1 MINEAQVR
9 RTFDLLGR
17 WIGRQY
23 NIKIDFSPGCTPMC
37 DVKNKRIIL
46 PGNIDVNHI
55 FPALAELIHE
65 AGHIRHTTFDA
76 KKICSN
82 QEEFQILNAVEDI
95 RVDNKN
101 MGVLPNMNG
110 IHGTLMEQC
119 AKKLTPKE
127 RKKLP
132 FEARVLSHLIYEQE
146 GFGSLCDDKEA
157 HEFTDMHGLGGKVN
171 TLISTLENSLYNS
184 AGYDSA
190 KRQLL
195 EIKKILYKAKKK
207 NPKQKGGQGDNGG
220 EGEQS
225 ADSKGTGSNGDQGT
239 ARGSTK
245 SHTNAGRQSKAGSK
259 PDQAGSTGN
268 RQGTQRLNLGAVK
281 GHGFSENF
289 NIDRNARSVPDIIGT
304 EALEEITRTNFIE
317 LLKVKDHRTVNLGK
331 KLDSNRLV
339 SYKTGD
345 IDTLFTD
352 EKIER
357 PLRSKV
363 LILLD
368 CSGSMASPLLDNVQK
383 SRGLADITERIT
395 KLLDE
400 LNDIHGIDIDYDVRS
415 FDTSYYT
422 HRKEDWKKEYLAMPG
437 GGTSLSRNFDKA
449 QDEMLKD
456 YTVNGKKMIVV
467 ITDGDVGSG
476 QVEHMRQSIL
486 GKNEDVRLMILGI
499 GADPIGQFSKEISGH
514 NILAMEMADTI
525 VLDAIMEM
533 L

>member
-1 MINEAQVR
+1 
-9 RTFDLLGR
+9 
-17 WIGRQY
+17 
-23 NIKIDFSPGCTPMC
+23 
-37 DVKNKRIIL
+37 
-46 PGNIDVNHI
+46 
-55 FPALAELIHE
+55 
-65 AGHIRHTTFDA
+65 
-76 KKICSN
+76 
-82 QEEFQILNAVEDI
+82 
-95 RVDNKN
+95 
-101 MGVLPNMNG
+101 
-110 IHGTLMEQC
+110 
-119 AKKLTPKE
+119 
-127 RKKLP
+127 
-132 FEARVLSHLIYEQE
+132 
-146 GFGSLCDDKEA
+146 
-157 HEFTDMHGLGGKVN
+157 
-171 TLISTLENSLYNS
+171 
-184 AGYDSA
+184 
-190 KRQLL
+190 
-195 EIKKILYKAKKK
+195 
-207 NPKQKGGQGDNGG
+207 
-220 EGEQS
+220 
-225 ADSKGTGSNGDQGT
+225 
-239 ARGSTK
+239 
-245 SHTNAGRQSKAGSK
+245 
-259 PDQAGSTGN
+259 
-268 RQGTQRLNLGAVK
+268 
-281 GHGFSENF
+281 
-289 NIDRNARSVPDIIGT
+289 GT